1 MDVELKPCPWCG
13 EKLTSI
19 RVSEGSTFRWR
30 KVDGCCTD
38 GPEVRH
44 NTLADDQ
51 AAAEADSTRRA
62 IEAWNTRHDH
72 SPDAGGMGE
81 DAARY
86 RWLKEKCQHVPDE
99 YGTAGQLYFGTY
111 AGGELD
117 AAIDAARAGERG

>member
-51 AAAEADSTRRA
+51 VAAEADSTRRA

-72 SPDAGGMGE
+72 SPDAGKMGE
-81 DAARY
+81 DSARLDWMM
-86 RWLKEKCQHVPDE
+86 RNIS
-99 YGTAGQLYFGTY
+99 GR
-111 AGGELD
+111 ELREMGVQTD
-117 AAIDAARAGERG
+117 DGCTRAAIDSARAGERG